1 MNKTMIVYLDD
12 KGNEVPEEQATKINI
27 VEYDKNGNRV
37 KETFMMKSRELTAEE
52 AKKYWGSFDDYE
64 SEFLKHSVRVEQ
76 TPNPNVF
83 KDEDKEYY
91 EEELF

>member
-1 MNKTMIVYLDD
+1 MNKTIIVYLDD

-52 AKKYWGSFDDYE
+52 AKKYWDSVEVDPN
-64 SEFLKHSVRVEQ
+64 SELLKKSVTVEQ
-76 TPNPNVF
+76 KPNPIQDFLDSLKNNNNS
-83 KDEDKEYY
+83 
-91 EEELF
+91 